1 MTALRRSAQQLE
13 IAPLVM
19 HGGSG
24 VSEEDY
30 KQAIAAGIR
39 KINYYTYMNLAAG
52 QALQRAI
59 EEQPKEELF
68 FDEFSLAATAAI
80 KENVAKALRIFNR
93 L

>member
-1 MTALRRSAQQLE
+1 
-13 IAPLVM
+13 
-19 HGGSG
+19 
-24 VSEEDY
+24 
-30 KQAIAAGIR
+30 
-39 KINYYTYMNLAAG
+39 MNLAAG